1 MLLSYIHI
9 LCEITEME
17 EARQT
22 ISSSS
27 LFTRTL
33 QTLLHHSDPVIINEA
48 VLLLSREC
56 EEIDG
61 YADVITECFR
71 DERASSKFGKPS
83 LVVLVDLLKTS
94 EDMELVM
101 DLLKFLALLVYSVK
115 SLSKRVFVVC
125 GWG

>member
-22 ISSSS
+22 ISCSS

-33 QTLLHHSDPVIINEA
+33 QTLLHHSDSVIINEA

-71 DERASSKFGKPS
+71 DERTSQFGKPS

-115 SLSKRVFVVC
+115 SLSKRVFVAR
-125 GWG
+125 G